1 MTRVLVVEDYA
12 QTRAG
17 VRDYLLSQGMEVNE
31 ASNTADALRL
41 VHEWGPDVVV
51 LDIVIP
57 PRRGEKVDLH
67 HGDGIRAAQ
76 LIKAHNPEIGIVF
89 LSNHPYYQPEVLELY
104 RHGGGLVYLFKGEHP
119 PARLKNAIH
128 DALAKRLVID
138 PELSA
143 DQHRPNG
150 TSRSL
155 TEQER
160 DLVENAVRHLNELT
174 EREWEILERVAAAR
188 TNAAIAQELHI
199 QPYTV
204 QTHLTRIYDKAGLGA
219 GADLAVL
226 DKRTLLIKAYMI
238 FRSRHVRDR
247 R

>member
-1 MTRVLVVEDYA
+1 MTRILVVEDYA

-17 VRDYLLSQGMEVNE
+17 VRDYLLSQGMEVSE
-31 ASNTADALRL
+31 ASNTADALKL
-41 VHEWGPDVVV
+41 VHEWHPNVVV

-104 RHGGGLVYLFKGEHP
+104 RYGGGLVFLFKGEHP
-119 PARLKNAIH
+119 PSRLMNAIH
-128 DALAKRLVID
+128 DALANRLVID
-138 PELSA
+138 PELSE

-150 TSRSL
+150 TSRTL

-160 DLVENAVRHLNELT
+160 VLVEHAVSHLSELT
-174 EREWEILERVAAAR
+174 EREWEILEQVAAAR

-204 QTHLTRIYDKAGLGA
+204 QTHLTRIYDKAGLSSGE
-219 GADLAVL
+219 DLAVL

-238 FRSRHVRDR
+238 FRSRHVRGSR
-247 R
+247 